1 MISTRFMLANLPD
14 PVRALCLLGLMVCC
28 ISALGAEDDQTTF
41 LAPGIELEWSD
52 ELDGGMEQWRVIAGV
67 PNRAESPR
75 SLISLDPQG
84 VPISHHLAVYTHEE
98 IRWNFAGY
106 EKGASASLIR
116 NWVSEDGHWKLEQW
130 LQSGDQPYRVDLTL
144 TLTRLQ
150 GESDQVTDPE
160 PVLSIGPGL
169 GEEPIAGLGIATS
182 LYSYVEPV
190 IERAGETV
198 RVRLADRDDVYSSDE
213 AFTRAGLSS
222 RYFALVL
229 TPAPGT
235 RTGAI
240 TSELADSPDPEFLAE
255 RYLPT
260 MRFQLDGVPAGVG
273 ESTSW
278 HFEIFSGPKSRRA
291 LAAEAEAS
299 DYTGLLFHGLWRWMR
314 GLSFGLLY
322 VLEWIYLVVPSWG
335 LAICLLAVLVRILLY
350 PMARWALSSQ
360 QKFAEVQ
367 REIQP
372 EMARIKKKYRG
383 GEQSE
388 RILKLYERHGVSP
401 LAGLKPLLIVLV
413 QIPIF
418 VALFHVLGQAF
429 ELRDAS
435 FLWMDSLAKPDQL
448 FSFGIDLPFFGGYFN
463 LLPVLMA
470 ITTLMTI
477 KLSPAPASSDAE
489 RRRQNIFLGLMALA
503 FFLLFYPFPSGMV
516 LYWTM
521 ANVLHILQARL
532 TGPPAGG
539 AGGQK
544 PQQHGHSGG

>member
-1 MISTRFMLANLPD
+1 MPAKKLAD
-14 PVRALCLLGLMVCC
+14 SAQALILLGLLVFC
-28 ISALGAEDDQTTF
+28 ISAVSAENDQATYVY
-41 LAPGIELEWSD
+41 PGVQLQWSD
-52 ELDGGMEQWRVIAGV
+52 DLDAGMERWQVS
-67 PNRAESPR
+67 AEFPDQADSR
-75 SLISLDPQG
+75 QSLVSLDQIG
-84 VPISHHLAVYTHEE
+84 LPISRHLALHTHTG
-98 IRWNFAGY
+98 IRWLIASHQQGS
-106 EKGASASLIR
+106 SASVAR
-116 NWVSEDGHWKLEQW
+116 NWVSEDGHWQLEQI
-130 LQSGDQPYRVDLTL
+130 LQSGKLPFRVDLTL
-144 TLTRLQ
+144 TLTRLA
-150 GESDQVTDPE
+150 GESDLVIDPE

-169 GEEPIAGLGIATS
+169 GEEPIEGLGIATS

-190 IERAGETV
+190 IRWEGDTERI
-198 RVRLADRDDVYSSDE
+198 RLDGRDEVYSFGE
-213 AFTRAGLSS
+213 AFTWAGLNS
-222 RYFALVL
+222 RYFALLL
-229 TPAPGT
+229 TPAPDT
-235 RTGAI
+235 RTGGIKA
-240 TSELADSPDPEFLAE
+240 ELAGSPDPEYLPE

-260 MRFQLDGVPAGVG
+260 IHYQLDGIPVEVG

-278 HFEIFSGPKSRRA
+278 QFEVFSGPKSRTA
-291 LAAEAEAS
+291 LGGEAGES

-314 GLSFGLLY
+314 GLSFALLQ
-322 VLEWIYLVVPSWG
+322 VLEWLYLIVPSWG

-360 QKFAEVQ
+360 QKFAQVQ

-388 RILKLYERHGVSP
+388 RILKLYEKHGVSP

-435 FLWMDSLAKPDQL
+435 FLWMESLAKPDQL
-448 FSFGIDLPFFGGYFN
+448 FAFGVDLPFFGGYFN
-463 LLPVLMA
+463 MLPVLMA
-470 ITTLMTI
+470 ITTLVTI

-521 ANVLHILQARL
+521 ANVLHILQARV
-532 TGPPAGG
+532 
-539 AGGQK
+539 
-544 PQQHGHSGG
+544 SGSQARPG